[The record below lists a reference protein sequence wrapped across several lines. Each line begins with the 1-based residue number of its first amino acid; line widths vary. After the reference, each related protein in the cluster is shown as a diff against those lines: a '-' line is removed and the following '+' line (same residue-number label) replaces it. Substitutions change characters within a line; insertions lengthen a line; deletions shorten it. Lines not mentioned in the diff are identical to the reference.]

1 MKLET
6 MIAKVREAGYHVK
19 PRRETVGRPRSEGP
33 RCACGEMT
41 LARAKA
47 RGHRCAT
54 EPASAIEKGR
64 LPQ

>member
-19 PRRETVGRPRSEGP
+19 PRRESVGRPRKPGP
-33 RCACGEMT
+33 RCECGEMT

-47 RGHRCAT
+47 RAHKCAT
-54 EPASAIEKGR
+54 VAQGDANGGR
-64 LPQ
+64 ETQ